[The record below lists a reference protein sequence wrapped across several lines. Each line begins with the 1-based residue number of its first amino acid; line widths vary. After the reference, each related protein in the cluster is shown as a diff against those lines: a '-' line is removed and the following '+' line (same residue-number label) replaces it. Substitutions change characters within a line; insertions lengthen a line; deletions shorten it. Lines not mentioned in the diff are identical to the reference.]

1 VTSSLSRLDRAALR
15 LLRTRFRSE
24 PLDRAAVAYTAAG
37 EWGALWIA
45 LSLVGAALD
54 RDRRGRWLAAAAVV
68 PLTLSINYAVKRAV
82 RRRRPDLPG
91 LPPFGRVP
99 VTLSFPSAHAAMS
112 FAGAE
117 AIGALVPRGRV
128 PLRVAAA
135 LMALTRPY
143 LGVHYPSDVLAGSL
157 LGIAVGRVAGSILS
171 EPATAR
177 P

>member
-1 VTSSLSRLDRAALR
+1 VTSPLARLDRAALR
-15 LLRTRFRSE
+15 LLRTRFHSE

-45 LSLVGAALD
+45 LALVGATRD
-54 RDRRGRWLAAAAVV
+54 RERRGRWIAAAAVV
-68 PLTLSINYAVKRAV
+68 PLTLSVNYAVKRAV

-91 LPPFGRVP
+91 LPPLGRVP
-99 VTLSFPSAHAAMS
+99 LTLSFPSAHAAMS

-117 AIGALVPRGRV
+117 AIGALTPRGRL

-143 LGVHYPSDVLAGSL
+143 LGVHYPSDTLAGSS
-157 LGIAVGRVAGSILS
+157 LGIAVGRAARSILVDG
-171 EPATAR
+171 AAK
-177 P
+177 